1 MIVPE
6 FWAEGRIK
14 ARIDD
19 HQVTVRRFGWSD
31 ISQEEAQAHADERAQ
46 AALKEIAAGEM
57 VEKYEPKMAYNGAEG
72 VPIRE
77 EILARHGEA
86 VITRNLY
93 GARCLN
99 TPDVLFAD
107 VDFGQSVPLKLSCS
121 VYLTLV
127 AFATG
132 LGLWQ
137 GSVKVTVISL
147 LISLVV
153 GSPLALALFRLF
165 EKATGGPCE
174 RAHQRIRQFSR
185 KHPDWH
191 LRVYETPKGLRVL
204 VMHTT
209 FGARD
214 EAVQHFFEALDA
226 DPIYV
231 RMCRNQ
237 HCFRAR
243 LSPKP
248 WRIGIREHIRPRP
261 GYWPVKP
268 EHLPARHRW
277 IAAYEAKAQGYAACR
292 FLERL
297 GSNNVHPTADAM
309 RIIHDELCQA
319 NTTLKLA

>member
-19 HQVTVRRFGWSD
+19 RKVTVRRFGWSD
-31 ISQEEAQAHADERAQ
+31 ISQEEAQTHADERAK

-147 LISLVV
+147 LIALVV

-165 EKATGGPCE
+165 EKATGGPRE

-268 EHLPARHRW
+268 EYLPARHRW
-277 IAAYEAKAQGYAACR
+277 IAAYEAKAQDYAACR

-297 GSNNVHPTADAM
+297 GSSNVHPTADAM

-319 NTTLKLA
+319 ETGLPLA

>member
-6 FWAEGRIK
+6 YWAEGRIK
-14 ARIDD
+14 ARVDD

-31 ISQEEAQAHADERAQ
+31 VSQEEAQTHANERAM
-46 AALKEIAAGEM
+46 AALREIAAGEM
-57 VEKYEPKMAYNGAEG
+57 VAKYEPKMAYNGADG

-107 VDFGQSVPLKLSCS
+107 VDFGQSVPMRLSCTI
-121 VYLTLV
+121 YLALV
-127 AFATG
+127 AIATG
-132 LGLWQ
+132 LGVWQ
-137 GSVKVTVISL
+137 GSVKVAVISL
-147 LISLVV
+147 LVALVL
-153 GSPLALALFRLF
+153 GSPLALVLFRLF
-165 EKATGGPCE
+165 EQATGGPRE
-174 RAHQRIRQFSR
+174 RAHKRIRQFSR
-185 KHPDWH
+185 SHPDWH

-204 VMHTT
+204 VMHAT
-209 FGARD
+209 FSARD
-214 EAVQHFFEALDA
+214 EVVEHFFEALDA

-261 GYWPVKP
+261 GYWPVKE
-268 EHLPARHRW
+268 EHLPARQRW
-277 IAAYEAKAQGYAACR
+277 IAAYEEKAQGYAACR

-297 GSNNVHPTADAM
+297 GSPVTHPTADAL

-319 NTTLKLA
+319 ETALPLA

>member
-6 FWAEGRIK
+6 FWAEGRIQ
-14 ARIDD
+14 ARVDD

-31 ISQEEAQAHADERAQ
+31 VSQEEAQTHANERAM

-57 VEKYEPKMAYNGAEG
+57 VGKYEPKVAYNGADG

-107 VDFGQSVPLKLSCS
+107 VDFGQSVPMKLSCA
-121 VYLTLV
+121 VYLVLV
-127 AFATG
+127 AIAAG
-132 LGLWQ
+132 IGVWQ
-137 GSVKVTVISL
+137 GSVNVAG
-147 LISLVV
+147 ISLVIALIL
-153 GSPLALALFRLF
+153 GSPLALALFRLR
-165 EKATGGPCE
+165 EKATGGPRQ
-174 RAHQRIRQFSR
+174 RAHARIRRFSQS
-185 KHPDWH
+185 HPDWH
-191 LRVYETPKGLRVL
+191 LRVYETPNGLRVL

-214 EAVQHFFEALDA
+214 EAVQQFFAALDA
-226 DPIYV
+226 DPVYV
-231 RMCRNQ
+231 RMCHNQ

-268 EHLPARHRW
+268 EHLPARQRW
-277 IAAYEAKAQGYAACR
+277 IAAYETKAQNYAACR

-297 GSNNVHPTADAM
+297 GSPDTHPTADSL
-309 RIIHDELCQA
+309 RIIHDELCRA
-319 NTTLKLA
+319 ESGLPIA

>member
-6 FWAEGRIK
+6 FWAEGRVK
-14 ARIDD
+14 ARVDD

-31 ISQEEAQAHADERAQ
+31 VSQEEAQALADERAM
-46 AALKEIAAGEM
+46 AALREIAAGEM
-57 VEKYEPKMAYNGAEG
+57 VEKYEPKLAYNGAEG

-107 VDFGQSVPLKLSCS
+107 VDYGESVPMNLSCT
-121 VYLTLV
+121 VYLVLV
-127 AFATG
+127 ALSAG
-132 LGLWQ
+132 LGVWQ
-137 GSVKVTVISL
+137 WSVMAGVVSL
-147 LISLVV
+147 LVSLVV
-153 GSPLALALFRLF
+153 GSPLALALFRAY
-165 EKATGGPCE
+165 EKIKGGTRE
-174 RAHQRIRQFSR
+174 RAHERIRQFSR

-191 LRVYETPKGLRVL
+191 LRVYETPKGLRIL
-204 VMHTT
+204 VMHAT

-214 EAVQHFFEALDA
+214 EAVQDFFQALDT
-226 DPIYV
+226 DPVYV

-268 EHLPARHRW
+268 EHLPARNRW
-277 IAAYEAKAQGYAACR
+277 IAAYEEKARGFAACR
-292 FLERL
+292 FLEQL
-297 GSNNVHPTADAM
+297 GSETVHPTADAI

-319 NTTLKLA
+319 NTTLKIA